1 MKKERILFTISLI
14 LAVTLCAMGCGTK
27 SKDDINIPAAEGSQ
41 NTAVDSEDN
50 SAETEEDMGDYSLED
65 IAKLNGLFLVR
76 KKKHD
81 EITEVWSK

>member
-1 MKKERILFTISLI
+1 M